1 MSDFKTHQFPAPS
14 LTCNCRRGG
23 GWRAPK
29 SPRRRRPAQRRRKRP
44 RRAASVAG
52 RPDPNDVDRPAGLL
66 YDRSGN
72 LYSAGRTTAVCPIP
86 ALSELG
92 LPRVDDVTTAPVTS
106 EVLLFMT
113 PLLERCLRRV
123 GSRSIRPSML
133 RMFGV
138 ILPAGAVLVR
148 IPPSAARRRG
158 PPVRAR

>member
-1 MSDFKTHQFPAPS
+1 MCFSMLLVPINNKLQFFQAIPLPSVINKRIGSICWVNSRILARRIRIGCPISQSTSFRLS

-72 LYSAGRTTAVCPIP
+72 LYSAGRPTAVCPIP
-86 ALSELG
+86 ALSE
-92 LPRVDDVTTAPVTS
+92 
-106 EVLLFMT
+106 
-113 PLLERCLRRV
+113 
-123 GSRSIRPSML
+123 
-133 RMFGV
+133 
-138 ILPAGAVLVR
+138 
-148 IPPSAARRRG
+148 
-158 PPVRAR
+158 